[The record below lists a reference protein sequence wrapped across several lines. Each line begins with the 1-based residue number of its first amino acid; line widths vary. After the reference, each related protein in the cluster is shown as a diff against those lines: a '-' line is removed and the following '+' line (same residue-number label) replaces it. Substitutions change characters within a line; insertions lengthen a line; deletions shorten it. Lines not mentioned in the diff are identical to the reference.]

1 MSLAK
6 VVMDLFNCSPLMR
19 RWSRSERI
27 QELITK
33 YERERRMNMY
43 VHGPEDNETP
53 LKVSGPCSVRR
64 PVSDAMAEYERVR
77 NPWAGK
83 WADGTDAP
91 ANVEPIQNENHGQT
105 FYDVG
110 CGPAHPSMYENVRK
124 ACNPVTWNGRHM
136 PAKSILGSNKTP
148 HISQHVMTLSGH
160 VIYWRCELPFSSKY
174 EAGYG
179 RTQLAAY
186 DDWLNRNRQWAHELT

>member
-1 MSLAK
+1 
-6 VVMDLFNCSPLMR
+6 
-19 RWSRSERI
+19 
-27 QELITK
+27 
-33 YERERRMNMY
+33 MNMY

-64 PVSDAMAEYERVR
+64 PVSEAMAEYEQARN

-110 CGPAHPSMYENVRK
+110 CGPAHPSMYENLRK
-124 ACNPVTWNGRHM
+124 AFFRR
-136 PAKSILGSNKTP
+136 NKTP

-160 VIYWRCELPFSSKY
+160 VIYWRCELPFSPKY
-174 EAGYG
+174 EVGYG

-186 DDWLNRNRQWAHELT
+186 DDWLRKNRQWAHELT